1 MAAVFISAAKVAV
14 SASLSVGTSVGQ
26 ADQRRCSSSLK
37 TLPLSAGQVSGIRV
51 SGSLSCKNELRGI
64 VSAERS
70 VSARQGGVFK
80 IMALAQKAEYIWM
93 DGQEGQ
99 KGIRFNEMRSKTKVI
114 QEPIKAGSLDFPKW
128 SFDGSST
135 GQAEGRFSDCILN
148 PVFSCPDPIRGD
160 NHVLVLCEVLNPDST
175 PHETNTRRKIE
186 ELLTPDV
193 LAEETLFG
201 FEQEYTMF
209 NKAAKVYGW
218 PEGGFPHPQGP
229 FYCGVGLEAVY
240 GRPLVEAHMDA
251 CIKAGLKISGINA
264 EVMPGQWEFQIG
276 PAGPLEVGDHVM
288 IARWLLHRLGE
299 DFGITCTFEPKP
311 MEGDWNGAGAH
322 TNYSTKS
329 MRVDG
334 GIKAIHA
341 AIEKLSKK
349 HAEHISSYGLG
360 NERRLTGKHETA
372 NINTFKS
379 GVADRGASIRIPL
392 GVSLEG
398 KGYLE
403 DRRPAANVDPYVVAR
418 MLIQT
423 TLKN

>member
-1 MAAVFISAAKVAV
+1 MANAVMPVAQVTLSQSVSSTELLQTTSSARVRRTV
-14 SASLSVGTSVGQ
+14 TPLSSFGQ
-26 ADQRRCSSSLK
+26 APRPTVAGFVADNEFRSSLK
-37 TLPLSAGQVSGIRV
+37 MTRSTQRQAHHRLQVNAV
-51 SGSLSCKNELRGI
+51 
-64 VSAERS
+64 
-70 VSARQGGVFK
+70 
-80 IMALAQKAEYIWM
+80 QKAEYIWM
-93 DGQEGQ
+93 DGQEGK
-99 KGIRFNEMRSKTKVI
+99 KGIHFNEMRSKTKVI
-114 QEPIKAGSLDFPKW
+114 QTDIPPGSLDFPDW

-135 GQAEGRFSDCILN
+135 GQAEGRFSDCILK
-148 PVFSCPDPIRGD
+148 PVFTCPDPIRGD
-160 NHVLVLCEVLNPDST
+160 PHVFVLCEVLNPDGT
-175 PHETNTRRKIE
+175 PHETNTRHLIKS
-186 ELLTPDV
+186 V
-193 LAEETLFG
+193 LSQDILDEDTLFG

-209 NKAAKVYGW
+209 NKAGKVYGW
-218 PEGGFPHPQGP
+218 PESGFPHPQGP

-240 GRPLVEAHMDA
+240 GRSLVEAHLDA

-299 DFGITCTFEPKP
+299 DFGITVTFEPKP

-329 MRVDG
+329 MRKDG
-334 GIKAIHA
+334 GMKAIEA
-341 AIEKLSKK
+341 AIEKLSKR
-349 HAEHISSYGLG
+349 HGEHIQQYGLG

-392 GVSLEG
+392 PVSLAG

-418 MLIQT
+418 MLIET